1 MKKTVFLSVVLIT
14 AMSSQTLSQ
23 EPGYGAYT
31 DWEGWARLKLG
42 VEAGLASSYDRSGG
56 NADYSHYEYPPGLI
70 IEDVNAIVK
79 TIEGP
84 GIIYRFWMPHV
95 MARRHFVVQ
104 MYFDG
109 EETPTIDTDSTT
121 IMNGEFSY
129 FYEPLI
135 TTCAGGQV
143 CYEPIPFAQSLRIE
157 TRNKDISSTWSN
169 RHYYQYSYLT
179 YPSGTAIYSYTGDCP
194 DERSDAAALF
204 ENVGEHPAGDSAT
217 AQRISITDALIL
229 GGGSSTFELSG
240 PGLIRRMNIRMA
252 DANDSELNGLRLG
265 VFYDGRETPA
275 IDVSVAHFFG
285 TGKERAAYR
294 SIPLGTDSNDPNDGF
309 YCYWPMPFRQSVF
322 VELYNTTDEPIH
334 IDLAKIEYEAK
345 AIDKCMCYLHAVENS
360 CTKRSGQI
368 YHTMLSTTG
377 RGHYVGDLLY
387 VQQDANS
394 FYMLEGDDVIY
405 SDGELVQNGTGL
417 EDTYNGGAYYNWV
430 AQQSD
435 EPEGVCP
442 QSATRPLN
450 GILYVNKA
458 ETSRADQYRWRIADC
473 IPFSQSIEVNVE
485 CRYANNGSQW
495 TSVAFWYQLPYPL
508 EDLDDDNDVDMA
520 DFAVF
525 ASHWLESQ
533 CGDCGGADLTGDENV
548 GLDDLFEFAAN
559 WLAGVE

>member
-1 MKKTVFLSVVLIT
+1 MKKAVFLSVVLIT
-14 AMSSQTLSQ
+14 AMVGQALSQ
-23 EPGYGAYT
+23 EPGYGAYS
-31 DWEGWARLKLG
+31 DWEDWARLKLG
-42 VEAGLASSYDRSGG
+42 VEAGLASSYDRNGG
-56 NADYSHYEYPPGLI
+56 NSDYSHYEYPPGLI
-70 IEDVNAIVK
+70 TEDVNAIVK
-79 TIEGP
+79 TINGP

-129 FYEPLI
+129 FDEPLI

-157 TRNKDISSTWSN
+157 TRNKELNTWAN

-179 YPSGTAIYSYTGDCP
+179 YPHGASIDSYTGDCP
-194 DERSDAAALF
+194 DERSEAAALF
-204 ENVGEHPAGDSAT
+204 ENAGEHPAGDSNT

-229 GGGSSTFELSG
+229 GGGSLTFELSG

-252 DANDSELNGLRLG
+252 NANDVELDGLRLG
-265 VFYDGRETPA
+265 IFYDGQETPA

-285 TGKERAAYR
+285 AGKERAAYR

-322 VELYNTTDEPIH
+322 VELYNTTDESIH
-334 IDLAKIEYEAK
+334 IDSAKIEYEAK
-345 AIDKCMCYLHAVENS
+345 AIDKRMCYLHTVEN
-360 CTKRSGQI
+360 TLIKSGQT

-394 FYMLEGDDVIY
+394 FYMLEGDDVITV
-405 SDGELVQNGTGL
+405 DGATTLNGTGL

-458 ETSRADQYRWRIADC
+458 EISRADQYRWRISDC
-473 IPFSQSIEVNVE
+473 IPFSQSIEVNIE
-485 CRYANNGSQW
+485 CRYASTGSQW
-495 TSVAFWYQLPYPL
+495 TSVVFWYQLPYPL
-508 EDLDDDNDVDMA
+508 EDLDDDSDVDME

-533 CGDCGGADLTGDENV
+533 CGDCGGADLTGDGKA
-548 GLDDLFEFAAN
+548 GLDDLFEFATN